1 MSHPIVTIDKKD
13 PRLDPYL
20 QLTNRQL
27 RNYYEVGAGIF
38 IAESEIALRVAIDE
52 GLEVVSVLLGANRV
66 EALGDLIDTLD
77 KGVEVFVLD
86 DEDMR
91 SVVGYSVT
99 RGVLAAVRRPEEKRV
114 ADILKSARRVAVLEG
129 LVDASNVGAIF
140 RSAAA
145 LGVDGIFLSPTCADP
160 WTRRAFRTSMG
171 TVAQIPFAK
180 AEGRWPECLMGE
192 LKDEGF
198 YSLALALD
206 ERAVTI
212 DDPSLLEHDKL
223 AYFFGCE
230 GYGLDPKTLDAL
242 DASVIIP
249 MHHGVDSLNVSIAAA
264 LTFWELRVRE

>member
-1 MSHPIVTIDKKD
+1 MSHIVEIIKDD

-27 RNYYEVGAGIF
+27 RNFYEVGAGIF

-66 EALGDLIDTLD
+66 EALGGLIDALPND
-77 KGVEVFVLD
+77 VEVYVLN
-86 DEDMR
+86 DEDMK

-99 RGVLAAVRRPEEKRV
+99 RGVLAAVKRPEEKSIS
-114 ADILKSARRVAVLEG
+114 DILKDAKRVAVLEG

-145 LGVDGIFLSPTCADP
+145 LGVDGIIVNSTCADP

-180 AEGRWPECLMGE
+180 CEGRWPECLMGD
-192 LKDEGF
+192 LRKEGF

-206 ERAVTI
+206 EKAVVI
-212 DDPSLLEHDKL
+212 DDPSLLEHEKL

-230 GYGLDPKTLDAL
+230 GYGLTKKTLDSL

-264 LTFWELRVRE
+264 LTFWELRTRD

>member
-1 MSHPIVTIDKKD
+1 MGRPVVNIDIND
-13 PRLDPYL
+13 SRLDPYL

-38 IAESEIALRVAIDE
+38 IAESEIALRVAMNEELDI
-52 GLEVVSVLLGANRV
+52 VSVLLSENRV
-66 EALGDLIDTLD
+66 EALAELIEDLDDSIDI
-77 KGVEVFVLD
+77 FVLN

-99 RGVLAAVRRPEEKRV
+99 RGVLAAVKRPKD
-114 ADILKSARRVAVLEG
+114 ASLDDILTNARRIAVLEG

-145 LGVDGIFLSPTCADP
+145 LGVDGIILSPTCADP

-171 TVAQIPFAK
+171 TVAQIPFARP
-180 AEGRWPECLMGE
+180 EGRWPASITAT

-206 ERAVTI
+206 EKAYSI
-212 DDPSLLEHDKL
+212 DDPELLTHGKL

-230 GYGLDPKTLDAL
+230 GYGLKSETLEQLDAK
-242 DASVIIP
+242 VIIP

-264 LTFWELRVRE
+264 LTFWELRPRD